1 MNTLKC
7 ILTNYTSF
15 LFHANLLIHFNDLQC
30 FEAFVRI
37 PENSET
43 NGNNDKN
50 NVIIIVQYLILSEA
64 LFLSSQSFSDFVL
77 VFTFIRLVYN
87 TIFDFSLSQH
97 EIFSIFKALV
107 IYAIWIIYPPKNYHY
122 HKVFIVLV

>member
-1 MNTLKC
+1 MCSFGIALVIELKYVMRCTIRYHLYNFKNLKNTHGGVLILAATLLKLTLLHRCFSRFLNCTNCIKLRNAPNIYMNTLKC

-43 NGNNDKN
+43 NGNND
-50 NVIIIVQYLILSEA
+50 
-64 LFLSSQSFSDFVL
+64 
-77 VFTFIRLVYN
+77 
-87 TIFDFSLSQH
+87 
-97 EIFSIFKALV
+97 
-107 IYAIWIIYPPKNYHY
+107 
-122 HKVFIVLV
+122 

>member
-1 MNTLKC
+1 MDIIIDIYINYPIYLSISKKINAPNIYMNTLKC

-50 NVIIIVQYLILSEA
+50 NVIIIVQYLILSKA
-64 LFLSSQSFSDFVL
+64 LFLSSQFFSSFAL
-77 VFTFIRLVYN
+77 VFTFIRPVYN
-87 TIFDFSLSQH
+87 TIFDSSFTMLSQH
-97 EIFSIFKALV
+97 
-107 IYAIWIIYPPKNYHY
+107 
-122 HKVFIVLV
+122 